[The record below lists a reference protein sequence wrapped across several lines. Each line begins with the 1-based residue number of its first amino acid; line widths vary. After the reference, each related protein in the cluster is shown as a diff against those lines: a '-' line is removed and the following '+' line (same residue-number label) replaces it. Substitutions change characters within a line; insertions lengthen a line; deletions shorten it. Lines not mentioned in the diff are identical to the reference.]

1 MHEKQTRLR
10 DEELTPSPSPSFLMI
25 FSPRAKNRHII
36 AGIVL
41 GNRNPGNND
50 SLLSKAGIFYTGF
63 GKILCSPFYSE
74 QTNANFNPIHANL
87 SSQIPAAAVLL
98 RHSFQGNRIDSS
110 ARNVSLLQTNF

>member
-1 MHEKQTRLR
+1 MRNSLSLPFLPNDILASGQE
-10 DEELTPSPSPSFLMI
+10 SPHYCGHS
-25 FSPRAKNRHII
+25 
-36 AGIVL
+36 AGS
-41 GNRNPGNND
+41 NRNPGNND

-63 GKILCSPFYSE
+63 GEILCSPFYSE